1 MEMFGFIVGLVVV
14 VWFFGFHRSA
24 RSLADM
30 ANKEV
35 SMLEIQQKIRHVTNM
50 ANTKISKEDF
60 EKAVANKAMLDEF
73 SL

>member
-1 MEMFGFIVGLVVV
+1 MEMFGFIIGLVIV

-30 ANKEV
+30 ANTEV
-35 SMLEIQQKIRHVTNM
+35 SMLEIQQKVRHVTNM
-50 ANTKISKEDF
+50 ANVKVSKEDF

-73 SL
+73 NL

>member
-1 MEMFGFIVGLVVV
+1 MEMFGLIIGLIVV
-14 VWFFGFHRSA
+14 VWFFRFHRSA